1 MMSAREQSIASQVK
15 RLKTAGRCFSILG
28 WLVWVEFAVGVGLG
42 VTLFSDYIQHWSVFL
57 VLFFIYAIVSA
68 CLLVA
73 GWALRVIVYIF
84 DELRLVV

>member
-1 MMSAREQSIASQVK
+1 MTDRDESIAHQVK
-15 RLKTAGRCFSILG
+15 LLRKAGNCFSILG

-42 VTLFSDYIQHWSVFL
+42 VTLFSDYVQHWSVFL
-57 VLFFIYAIVSA
+57 VLFVIYAVVSG
-68 CLLVA
+68 CLFLA